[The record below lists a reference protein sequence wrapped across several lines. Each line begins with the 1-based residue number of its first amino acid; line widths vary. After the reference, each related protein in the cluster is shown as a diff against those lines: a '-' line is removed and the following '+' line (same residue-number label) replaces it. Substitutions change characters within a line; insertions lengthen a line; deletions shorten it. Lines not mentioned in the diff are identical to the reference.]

1 MADLKQVQWKKEQNQ
16 TGGIGLK
23 QVHIFFGVMLE
34 SLGFIEIEPGIKNKI
49 DGDQDRKHAL
59 VLNQLQ
65 PVAVSG
71 KQSFK

>member
-1 MADLKQVQWKKEQNQ
+1 M
-16 TGGIGLK
+16 K

-34 SLGFIEIEPGIKNKI
+34 SLGFIKIEPGIKNKI